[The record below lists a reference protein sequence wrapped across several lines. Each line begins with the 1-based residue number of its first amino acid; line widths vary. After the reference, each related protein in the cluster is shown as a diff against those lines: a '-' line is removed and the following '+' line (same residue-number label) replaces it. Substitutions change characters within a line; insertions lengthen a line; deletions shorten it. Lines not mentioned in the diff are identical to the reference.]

1 MGYCFITTQK
11 ITDSA
16 TLVRKYE
23 HNYRTENV
31 PNAIPEL
38 KNNNQELVPLLDRN
52 GNPTT
57 YLDAFKERKNS
68 LEYYK
73 DHKMRKDQVKAIE
86 VLTTFSPKDQER
98 IDIEQWKKDNVQW
111 LKDTFDRN
119 TEKYGSNV
127 ISVVFH
133 GDECGNVHCHA
144 LVLPVSE
151 DGHFRA
157 TEFTGGRKK
166 MRDLQTSYAN
176 AMKKHGLQRGLEGS
190 SAKHQDIKKFYTRL
204 NQRMDIPMPKENET
218 AFEYRTR
225 ITEFVQT
232 ERAASLRELL
242 EKEANVRRKLDQT
255 RITITEEAKKQG
267 DSYIKEKQKEAQH
280 LINIAQNK
288 SQEVQELIVKQKQ
301 LEKLLRE
308 QNRSYEETLSKTQQI
323 TKDLHSLGNIR
334 KIVETSKYQKEVLEY
349 TERAYP
355 ELGERIRQ
363 NYAAAEQLFQNREL
377 EHFQPFK

>member
-52 GNPTT
+52 GNATT

-144 LVLPVSE
+144 LVIA
-151 DGHFRA
+151 GIGRRA
-157 TEFTGGRKK
+157 
-166 MRDLQTSYAN
+166 LQGY
-176 AMKKHGLQRGLEGS
+176 
-190 SAKHQDIKKFYTRL
+190 
-204 NQRMDIPMPKENET
+204 
-218 AFEYRTR
+218 
-225 ITEFVQT
+225 
-232 ERAASLRELL
+232 
-242 EKEANVRRKLDQT
+242 
-255 RITITEEAKKQG
+255 
-267 DSYIKEKQKEAQH
+267 
-280 LINIAQNK
+280 
-288 SQEVQELIVKQKQ
+288 
-301 LEKLLRE
+301 
-308 QNRSYEETLSKTQQI
+308 
-323 TKDLHSLGNIR
+323 
-334 KIVETSKYQKEVLEY
+334 
-349 TERAYP
+349 
-355 ELGERIRQ
+355 
-363 NYAAAEQLFQNREL
+363 
-377 EHFQPFK
+377 